1 MKIAEILARVDDE
14 KLNQYDARVK
24 TAWLSEVEGMVVDE
38 ILNMAEG
45 NDIEFDG
52 YDYDRDFE
60 RTLLVPDRFGD
71 VYSNYLA
78 AKIDY
83 KNDTTTAWQRLNHLS
98 RHLRHITAEIIF
110 QKTQHSSGGGNDETA
125 AY

>member
-45 NDIEFDG
+45 NDIWI
-52 YDYDRDFE
+52 YRRRPV
-60 RTLLVPDRFGD
+60 RTVGG
-71 VYSNYLA
+71 A
-78 AKIDY
+78 GKI
-83 KNDTTTAWQRLNHLS
+83 QS
-98 RHLRHITAEIIF
+98 VGG
-110 QKTQHSSGGGNDETA
+110 SSWKI
-125 AY
+125 

>member
-83 KNDTTTAWQRLNHLS
+83 KNG
-98 RHLRHITAEIIF
+98 EIERYNNSVAAFESSF
-110 QKTQHSSGGGNDETA
+110 QASA
-125 AY
+125 AYYRRSHIPKDTAQFRGW

>member
-60 RTLLVPDRFGD
+60 KTLLIPDRFGD

-83 KNDTTTAWQRLNHLS
+83 KNG
-98 RHLRHITAEIIF
+98 EIERYNNSVAAFESSF
-110 QKTQHSSGGGNDETA
+110 QTFA
-125 AY
+125 AYYRRNHIPKDTAQFRGW

>member
-14 KLNQYDARVK
+14 KLNQYDARVN

-83 KNDTTTAWQRLNHLS
+83 KNG
-98 RHLRHITAEIIF
+98 EIERYNNSVAAFESSF
-110 QKTQHSSGGGNDETA
+110 QAFA
-125 AY
+125 AYYRRSHIPKDTAQFRGW

>member
-45 NDIEFDG
+45 TKQALILPS
-52 YDYDRDFE
+52 
-60 RTLLVPDRFGD
+60 LLP
-71 VYSNYLA
+71 A
-78 AKIDY
+78 P
-83 KNDTTTAWQRLNHLS
+83 
-98 RHLRHITAEIIF
+98 
-110 QKTQHSSGGGNDETA
+110 
-125 AY
+125 

>member
-60 RTLLVPDRFGD
+60 KTLLVPDRFGD

-83 KNDTTTAWQRLNHLS
+83 KNG
-98 RHLRHITAEIIF
+98 EIERYNNSVAAFESSF
-110 QKTQHSSGGGNDETA
+110 QAFA
-125 AY
+125 AYYRRKQRCTRGTNKIKKKR